1 VVPYEIFED
10 LFPSGI
16 EDDAS
21 KEACYTF
28 AMAYGCVIDHQ
39 PHKREVLFVKEKAP

>member
-1 VVPYEIFED
+1 MRYFKICSP
-10 LFPSGI
+10 PGI

-39 PHKREVLFVKEKAP
+39 PHKREVSFVKEKTA